1 MSEEQLST
9 FIVEDELPAR
19 ELMVDYVLSRPEL
32 RLDGMARDGQE
43 AIEKLQQKREIDLL
57 FLDIQLPD
65 CNGIEILEQVSRVH
79 HVVFT
84 TAHDSHAIRA
94 FEIGAVDYVLKPI
107 AIERFNQAVDRVL
120 ELRDHRQFFRPSR
133 LGLSIKEGENHYL
146 LPYQEIVYLSSNRK
160 HTILHTVRKDHESAR
175 LLKDFEESLPPELF
189 QRIHKQHIVN
199 LSFISHIQHLIGGR
213 YEAFLKDE
221 DETTLPVGRQ
231 FADSLKQ
238 KLNIG

>member
-1 MSEEQLST
+1 MSSEKLIT

-32 RLDGMARDGQE
+32 ELNGMARDGQE
-43 AIEKLQQKREIDLL
+43 AIEKLKDREIDLL

-65 CNGIEILEQVSRVH
+65 CNGVEILEQAPRVH

-94 FEIGAVDYVLKPI
+94 FEVGAVDYLLKPI
-107 AIERFNQAVDRVL
+107 SQERFQQAVDRVIA
-120 ELRDHRQFFRPSR
+120 LRDRRQFFRPSH

-146 LPYQEIVYLSSNRK
+146 LPYQEIIYLSSNRK
-160 HTILHTVRKDHESAR
+160 HTILHTIRKDHESAR
-175 LLKDFEESLPPELF
+175 LLKEFEESLPDELF
-189 QRIHKQHIVN
+189 LRIHKQHIVN
-199 LSFISHIQHLIGGR
+199 LSFISHVQHLIGGR
-213 YEAFLKDE
+213 YEAYLKDE

-231 FADSLKQ
+231 FADGLKQ
-238 KLNIG
+238 RLNMR